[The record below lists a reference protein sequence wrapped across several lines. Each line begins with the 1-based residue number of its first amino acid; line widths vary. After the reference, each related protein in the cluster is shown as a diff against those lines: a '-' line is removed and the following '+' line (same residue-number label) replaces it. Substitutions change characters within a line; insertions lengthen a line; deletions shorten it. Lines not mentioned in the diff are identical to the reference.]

1 MGWGVQAALGQFDEL
16 MGEMSRRQITLGE
29 KTKGGFREIVKRT
42 TGRYEMLYGM
52 DTGIFDASP
61 GGRLGQ
67 VLEGSWLGEFLAAT
81 MGPDWRLMRQALLV
95 SFPGAKEQQVTNS
108 PPSGRLRFP
117 CPLRLCK
124 AGAQLA
130 DSRGFFCVGGSG
142 TWTATT

>member
-1 MGWGVQAALGQFDEL
+1 MRATALLLAAIPGLASPAAPAERERREAEHDAVGVQAALGQFDEL

-67 VLEGSWLGEFLAAT
+67 VLEGRKIKDE
-81 MGPDWRLMRQALLV
+81 V
-95 SFPGAKEQQVTNS
+95 
-108 PPSGRLRFP
+108 
-117 CPLRLCK
+117 C
-124 AGAQLA
+124 
-130 DSRGFFCVGGSG
+130 
-142 TWTATT
+142 

>member
-1 MGWGVQAALGQFDEL
+1 
-16 MGEMSRRQITLGE
+16 MSRRQITLGE

-95 SFPGAKEQQVTNS
+95 SFPGAKEQQVMPQ
-108 PPSGRLRFP
+108 PPAA
-117 CPLRLCK
+117 CPLPLP
-124 AGAQLA
+124 AQVVQ
-130 DSRGFFCVGGSG
+130 SWSPTR
-142 TWTATT
+142 

>member
-61 GGRLGQ
+61 RGRLGQ

-81 MGPDWRLMRQALLV
+81 MGPDWRLMACC
-95 SFPGAKEQQVTNS
+95 GAIRCVGHGPFVKHLGTNISTNS
-108 PPSGRLRFP
+108 W
-117 CPLRLCK
+117 K
-124 AGAQLA
+124 
-130 DSRGFFCVGGSG
+130 
-142 TWTATT
+142 